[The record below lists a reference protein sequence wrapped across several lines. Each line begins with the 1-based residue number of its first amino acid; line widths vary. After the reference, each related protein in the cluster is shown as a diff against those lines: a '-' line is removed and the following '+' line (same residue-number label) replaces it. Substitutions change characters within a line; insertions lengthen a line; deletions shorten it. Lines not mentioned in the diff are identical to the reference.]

1 MKLTALELA
10 VISDTLN
17 HSLSVKGWFGFTEEA
32 RTIVRDKVISIM
44 EEMSVEVITD
54 KPNFTIDA
62 DAGI

>member
-17 HSLSVKGWFGFTEEA
+17 HSLTVKGWFGFTEEA
-32 RTIVRDKVISIM
+32 RIIVRDKVISIM
-44 EEMSVEVITD
+44 EEMSVKVITD